1 MNIIATFDKIEELI
15 ADLKEKNKK
24 IAFTNGCFDIL
35 HRGHVEYLEKAKEKA
50 DILVLG
56 LNSDASV
63 RRLKGDKRPY
73 VSENDRA
80 FILSRL
86 EAVDI
91 VCIFSEDTP
100 INLLYKVKPDYL
112 IKGGDYQLDQIVGR
126 EFVES
131 YGGKVVTI
139 PVISGKSTTNL
150 VERIKTS
157 RNYD

>member
-1 MNIIATFDKIEELI
+1 MNIIANSDNIEVLI
-15 ADLKEKNKK
+15 ADLKGKGSS
-24 IAFTNGCFDIL
+24 IAFTNGCFDLL

-63 RRLKGDKRPY
+63 RRLKGAKRPF
-73 VSENDRA
+73 VTEDDRA

-86 EAVDI
+86 QAVDI

-112 IKGGDYQLDQIVGR
+112 IKGGDYTLDQIVGR
-126 EFVES
+126 DFVES

-139 PVISGKSTTNL
+139 PVVSGKSTTNL

-157 RNYD
+157 RDYD